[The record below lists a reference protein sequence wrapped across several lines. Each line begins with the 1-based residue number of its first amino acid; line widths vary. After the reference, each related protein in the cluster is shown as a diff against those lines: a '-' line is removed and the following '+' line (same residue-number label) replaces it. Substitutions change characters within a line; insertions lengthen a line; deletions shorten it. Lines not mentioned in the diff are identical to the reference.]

1 MRVIS
6 SLLWLFVTLAFAFD
20 AVGEPCELRAD
31 YSAKAHHVAADE
43 MPCHDMMMTSEKETH
58 HEAPDHH
65 ADTCCCAAL
74 LTTVIGFERSELKQP
89 LPGILAWTAPLND
102 RAESLQ
108 FEYEPP
114 PPRA

>member
-20 AVGEPCELRAD
+20 AVAEPCELRAEV
-31 YSAKAHHVAADE
+31 SATAQHVSAE
-43 MPCHDMMMTSEKETH
+43 GMPCHDMNMTAEKKTH
-58 HEAPDHH
+58 PEAPGHH
-65 ADTCCCAAL
+65 SDTCCCAAL

-89 LPGILAWTAPLND
+89 LPAILAWNAPLND
-102 RAESLQ
+102 RAESLPI
-108 FEYEPP
+108 EYEPP